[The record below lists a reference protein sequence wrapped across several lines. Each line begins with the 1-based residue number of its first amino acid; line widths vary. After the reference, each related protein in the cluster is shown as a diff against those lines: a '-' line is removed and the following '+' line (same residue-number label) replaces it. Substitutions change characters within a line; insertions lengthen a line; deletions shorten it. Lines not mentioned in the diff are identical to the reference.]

1 VARSM
6 SSTFG
11 RSAAALATDAAI
23 AIGAPAPW
31 RARHRNVRR
40 PPSDL
45 DRWSRR
51 RTLAFIVGTN
61 ACAWA
66 AIIAGVRLALRAG

>member
-1 VARSM
+1 M
-6 SSTFG
+6 SSTLSRTRATF
-11 RSAAALATDAAI
+11 ATDAAI
-23 AIGAPAPW
+23 AAGAPAAVRLP
-31 RARHRNVRR
+31 RRRLRR

-61 ACAWA
+61 LVAWM
-66 AIIAGVRLALRAG
+66 AIVEVVRLALRASV